1 MNTDSYLLRA
11 RVLMSQNRMELA
23 EEQLRM
29 VLASESSHSEAHAM
43 LALCLVEREA
53 WDAATEEAQQA
64 IFHGPEEPMAH
75 YSLARV
81 MLKRNRLREAREA
94 LNEALRLSPW
104 NADYFA
110 TLGAIE
116 AAGEKWEEV
125 LKAAQQGLEAE
136 PEHEACENLRAAAL
150 TTLGR
155 RSEAGLT
162 IQESLR
168 RNPENAFTHANEG
181 WRLLHVRQP
190 EQAMVHFREALR
202 LDPNMEWARRGIV
215 EAMKARFFIYRMMLG
230 FFLWIGRFPPRT
242 RLLLL
247 IGMPIAQSVLQT
259 TVASV
264 PALEFLAFPMMLTYL
279 LFVWMTWTSSALFN
293 LVLMLNPFGRLA
305 LNREEKVQAI
315 ATGSCVAAALAC
327 EILFLYQS
335 LKLPEILSHGTYV
348 AALYLGLAVPVIT
361 TTSTKERPRKIAA
374 VAWTILVLYFC
385 LTTTYR
391 AWSFSEIAIN
401 TPEPTPIPAEMEK
414 AFAPRK
420 VGETLKIDIPPNI
433 DAAVAKEWI
442 KILQEHNEYI
452 DKLRTPGKEFSSQ
465 FSNTVTLLIL
475 STWMGL
481 ALMMI
486 PVRR

>member
-64 IFHGPEEPMAH
+64 IFHGPEEPTAH
-75 YSLARV
+75 FSLARV

-94 LNEALRLSPW
+94 INEALRLSPW

-116 AAGEKWEEV
+116 VAGEKWEEV

-202 LDPNMEWARRGIV
+202 LDPNMELARRGIV

-361 TTSTKERPRKIAA
+361 TTGTKERPRKIAA
-374 VAWTILVLYFC
+374 AAWTLLVLYFC

-391 AWSFSEIAIN
+391 AWSFSEIAVN

-420 VGETLKIDIPPNI
+420 VGEALKLTVPPDID
-433 DAAVAKEWI
+433 DAVAKEWI
-442 KILQEHNEYI
+442 KILQEHNDYT
-452 DKLRTPGKEFSSQ
+452 DKLRTPGKEFSSR

>member
-1 MNTDSYLLRA
+1 MNKDSYLLRA
-11 RVLMSQNRMELA
+11 RVLMSQNRTELA

-29 VLASESSHSEAHAM
+29 VLASESSHSEAHAL
-43 LALCLVEREA
+43 LALCLVERDA

-64 IFHGPEEPMAH
+64 IFHGPEDPTAH

-81 MLKRNRLREAREA
+81 MLKRNRLRESREA
-94 LNEALRLSPW
+94 INEALRLSPW
-104 NADYFA
+104 NASYFA

-116 AAGEKWEEV
+116 AAGERWEEV
-125 LKAAQQGLEAE
+125 LKAVQQGLEAD
-136 PEHEACENLRAAAL
+136 PEDESCENLRAAAL

-230 FFLWIGRFPPRT
+230 FFLWIGRFPPRS

-247 IGMPIAQSVLQT
+247 IGMPVAQSVLQS
-259 TVASV
+259 TVESV

-315 ATGSCVAAALAC
+315 ATGSCVAAALGC
-327 EILFLYQS
+327 EILFLSQS

-361 TTSTKERPRKIAA
+361 TTGTKERLRKIAA
-374 VAWTILVLYFC
+374 AAWTLLVLYFC

-391 AWSFSEIAIN
+391 AWNFSEIAIAI
-401 TPEPTPIPAEMEK
+401 PEPTSIPAEMEA

-420 VGETLKIDIPPNI
+420 VGEALKLNVPSNI
-433 DAAVAKEWI
+433 DDAVKKEWI
-442 KILQEHNEYI
+442 KILREHNDYTAT
-452 DKLRTPGKEFSSQ
+452 LRTPGKEFSSQ
-465 FSNTVTLLIL
+465 FSSTVTLLIL

>member
-23 EEQLRM
+23 EEPLRM
-29 VLASESSHSEAHAM
+29 VLAAESSHSEAHAL

-53 WDAATEEAQQA
+53 FDAATEEAQQA
-64 IFHGPEEPMAH
+64 IFHGPVEPSAH
-75 YSLARV
+75 YSLSRV
-81 MLKRNRLREAREA
+81 MLKRNRLREARESI
-94 LNEALRLSPW
+94 NEALRLSPW
-104 NADYFA
+104 NAGYFA

-116 AAGEKWEEV
+116 AAGERWEEV
-125 LKAAQQGLEAE
+125 LKAAEQGLEAD
-136 PEHEACENLRAAAL
+136 PEDEGCENLRAAAL

-230 FFLWIGRFPPRT
+230 FFLWIGRFPPKT

-247 IGMPIAQSVLQT
+247 IGMPIAQSVLQS
-259 TVASV
+259 TVESI
-264 PALEFLAFPMMLTYL
+264 PALEFLAFPLMLTYL

-361 TTSTKERPRKIAA
+361 TTSTTERRRKLVAA
-374 VAWTILVLYFC
+374 AWTLLVLYFC
-385 LTTTYR
+385 LSTTFR
-391 AWSFSEIAIN
+391 AWQFSEIAIT
-401 TPEPTPIPAEMEK
+401 TPEPRAIPEKMEA

-420 VGETLKIDIPPNI
+420 AGEPLKLNVPKDIDES
-433 DAAVAKEWI
+433 AKQEWTR
-442 KILQEHNEYI
+442 ILQEHNDYTE
-452 DKLRTPGKEFSSQ
+452 KLRAPGREFSSQ
-465 FSNTVTLLIL
+465 FSSTVTLLIL

-481 ALMMI
+481 GLMLI
-486 PVRR
+486 PVKR

>member
-53 WDAATEEAQQA
+53 WDAANEEAQQA

-75 YSLARV
+75 YSFARV
-81 MLKRNRLREAREA
+81 LLKRNRLREAREA
-94 LNEALRLSPW
+94 INEALRLSPW

-116 AAGEKWEEV
+116 AAGDKWEEV

-230 FFLWIGRFPPRT
+230 FFLWIGRFPPGT

-315 ATGSCVAAALAC
+315 ATGSCVAAALVC

-361 TTSTKERPRKIAA
+361 TTSTTERRRKLAA
-374 VAWTILVLYFC
+374 AAWTLLVLYFC
-385 LTTTYR
+385 LSTTFR
-391 AWSFSEIAIN
+391 AWRFSEIAIT
-401 TPEPTPIPAEMEK
+401 TPEPTPIPTEMEA

-420 VGETLKIDIPPNI
+420 ASEPLKLNVPPSV
-433 DAAVAKEWI
+433 DEPTKKEWI
-442 KILQEHNEYI
+442 KIQQEHNDYME
-452 DKLRTPGKEFSSQ
+452 KLRAPGKEFGSQ

>member
-43 LALCLVEREA
+43 LALCLVERRA
-53 WDAATEEAQQA
+53 FDAATEEAQQA
-64 IFHGPEEPMAH
+64 IFHGPEEPTGH

-81 MLKRNRLREAREA
+81 MLRRNRLREAREA
-94 LNEALRLSPW
+94 INEALRLSPW
-104 NADYFA
+104 NAGYFA
-110 TLGAIE
+110 TLAGIE
-116 AAGEKWEEV
+116 AAAERWDEV
-125 LKAAQQGLEAE
+125 LKAAQQGLEAD
-136 PEHEACENLRAAAL
+136 PEDEGCENLRAAAL
-150 TTLGR
+150 TNLGR

-168 RNPENAFTHANEG
+168 RNPENAVTHANEG

-202 LDPNMEWARRGIV
+202 LEPNLEWARRGIV

-247 IGMPIAQSVLQT
+247 IGMPIAQSLLQS

-264 PALEFLAFPMMLTYL
+264 PAVEFLAFPLMLTYL

-305 LNREEKVQAI
+305 LNREEKFQAI

-335 LKLPEILSHGTYV
+335 LRLPEMLSHGTYV

-361 TTSTKERPRKIAA
+361 TTSTTERRRKVAA
-374 VAWTILVLYFC
+374 TAWTLLVLYFC
-385 LTTTYR
+385 LSTTFR
-391 AWSFSEIAIN
+391 AWHFSEIAVA
-401 TPEPTPIPAEMEK
+401 TPEPAQMPAPMK
-414 AFAPRK
+414 AAIAPRES
-420 VGETLKIDIPPNI
+420 GEPLTLNFPPNV
-433 DAAVAKEWI
+433 DEAVKKEWLT
-442 KILQEHNEYI
+442 ILQEHNNYMQ
-452 DKLRTPGKEFSSQ
+452 KLRAPGQAFSSR
-465 FSNTVTLLIL
+465 FSSTVTLLIL

-481 ALMMI
+481 ALILI
-486 PVRR
+486 PVKR

>member
-11 RVLMSQNRMELA
+11 RVLMSQNRTELA

-29 VLASESSHSEAHAM
+29 VLASESSHSEAHAL

-53 WDAATEEAQQA
+53 WEAATEEAQQA
-64 IFHGPEEPMAH
+64 IFHGPEDPTAH

-94 LNEALRLSPW
+94 INEALRLAPW
-104 NADYFA
+104 NASYFA

-116 AAGEKWEEV
+116 AASERWEEV
-125 LKAAQQGLEAE
+125 LKAAQQGLEAD
-136 PEHEACENLRAAAL
+136 PEDEACENLRAAAL

-155 RSEAGLT
+155 RSEAGVT

-181 WRLLHVRQP
+181 WRLLHIRQP

-202 LDPNMEWARRGIV
+202 LDPNLEWARRGIV
-215 EAMKARFFIYRMMLG
+215 EAMKARFFIYRTMLG

-247 IGMPIAQSVLQT
+247 IGMPIAQSVLQS
-259 TVASV
+259 TVESV
-264 PALEFLAFPMMLTYL
+264 PALEFLALPLMLTYL

-305 LNREEKVQAI
+305 LNHAEKVQAI
-315 ATGSCVAAALAC
+315 ATGSCVVAALAC

-335 LKLPEILSHGTYV
+335 LKLPEFLSHGTYV

-361 TTSTKERPRKIAA
+361 TTGTTERRRKIAA
-374 VAWTILVLYFC
+374 AGWTLLVVYFC
-385 LTTTYR
+385 VTTTYK
-391 AWSFSEIAIN
+391 AWHFSEIAIA
-401 TPEPTPIPAEMEK
+401 TPEPTPVPAEMEA

-420 VGETLKIDIPPNI
+420 SGEQLKLNLSQNTDES
-433 DAAVAKEWI
+433 VKKEWGR
-442 KILQEHNEYI
+442 ILQEHNEYAE
-452 DKLRTPGKEFSSQ
+452 KLRTPGREFGSQ
-465 FSNTVTLLIL
+465 FSRTVTLLIL

-481 ALMMI
+481 ALMLI
-486 PVRR
+486 PVKR

>member
-11 RVLMSQNRMELA
+11 RVLMSQNRMQLA

-29 VLASESSHSEAHAM
+29 VLTSESSHSEAHAM

-53 WDAATEEAQQA
+53 WDAAMEEAHQA

-75 YSLARV
+75 YSLSRV

-94 LNEALRLSPW
+94 ISEALRLSPW

-116 AAGEKWEEV
+116 AAGERWEEV
-125 LKAAQQGLEAE
+125 LKAARQGLEAD

-181 WRLLHVRQP
+181 WRLLHVRLP

-215 EAMKARFFIYRMMLG
+215 EAMKARFFVYRMMLG
-230 FFLWIGRFPPRT
+230 FFLWLGRFPPRT

-259 TVASV
+259 TVESV
-264 PALEFLAFPMMLTYL
+264 SALAFLAFPMMLTYL

-335 LKLPEILSHGTYV
+335 LRLPEMLSHGTYV
-348 AALYLGLAVPVIT
+348 SALYLGLAVPVIT
-361 TTSTKERPRKIAA
+361 TTGTKERARKIAA
-374 VAWTILVLYFC
+374 AAWTLLVLYFC
-385 LTTTYR
+385 LTTTCL
-391 AWSFSEIAIN
+391 AWNFSRIAID
-401 TPEPTPIPAEMEK
+401 TPEPTPIPAEMEQ

-420 VGETLKIDIPPNI
+420 AGEALTLNMPTNI
-433 DAAVAKEWI
+433 DDAQAKEWM
-442 KILQEHNEYI
+442 KILEEHKNYK

-486 PVRR
+486 PVKR

>member
-11 RVLMSQNRMELA
+11 RVLMSQNRTQLA

-29 VLASESSHSEAHAM
+29 VLASESSHSEAHAL
-43 LALCLVEREA
+43 LALCLVQREA
-53 WDAATEEAQQA
+53 WEAATEEAQQA
-64 IFHGPEEPMAH
+64 IFHDPENSTAH
-75 YSLARV
+75 YSLSRV

-94 LNEALRLSPW
+94 ISEALRLSPW

-116 AAGEKWEEV
+116 AAGERWEDV
-125 LKAAQQGLEAE
+125 LKAAQQGLEAD
-136 PEHEACENLRAAAL
+136 PEDEACENLRAAAL

-202 LDPNMEWARRGIV
+202 LDPNLEWARRGIV

-247 IGMPIAQSVLQT
+247 IGMPIAQSVLQS
-259 TVASV
+259 TVESV
-264 PALEFLAFPMMLTYL
+264 PALEFLSFPLMLTYL

-305 LNREEKVQAI
+305 LNREEKVQAV
-315 ATGSCVAAALAC
+315 ATGSCVVAALVC

-335 LKLPEILSHGTYV
+335 LKLPELLSHGTYV

-361 TTSTKERPRKIAA
+361 TTSTTERRRKLAAA
-374 VAWTILVLYFC
+374 VWTLMVLYFC
-385 LTTTYR
+385 MSTTFR
-391 AWSFSEIAIN
+391 AWNFSEIAIS
-401 TPEPTPIPAEMEK
+401 TPEPTPIPAEMEAAIAPHK
-414 AFAPRK
+414 A
-420 VGETLKIDIPPNI
+420 GEPLKLNNPPNI
-433 DAAVAKEWI
+433 DKSPRKEWLT
-442 KILQEHNEYI
+442 ILQEHNDYI
-452 DKLRTPGKEFSSQ
+452 GKLRIPGREFSSQ
-465 FSNTVTLLIL
+465 FSSTVTLLIL

-481 ALMMI
+481 ALMLI
-486 PVRR
+486 PVKR

>member
-64 IFHGPEEPMAH
+64 IFQGPEEPTAH
-75 YSLARV
+75 FSLARV

-94 LNEALRLSPW
+94 INEALRLSPW

-116 AAGEKWEEV
+116 AAGERWEEV

-230 FFLWIGRFPPRT
+230 FFLWIGRFPPKT

-315 ATGSCVAAALAC
+315 ATGSCVAAAFAC

-361 TTSTKERPRKIAA
+361 TTGTKERPRKIAA
-374 VAWTILVLYFC
+374 AAWTLLVLYFC

-420 VGETLKIDIPPNI
+420 FGEALKLTVPPDIDE
-433 DAAVAKEWI
+433 AVAKEWI
-442 KILQEHNEYI
+442 KILQEHNDYT

>member
-53 WDAATEEAQQA
+53 WNAATEEAQQA
-64 IFHGPEEPMAH
+64 IFHGPEEAMAH

-94 LNEALRLSPW
+94 INEALRLSPW

-125 LKAAQQGLEAE
+125 LKAAEQGLEAE

-247 IGMPIAQSVLQT
+247 IGMPIAQSVLQS
-259 TVASV
+259 TVVSV
-264 PALEFLAFPMMLTYL
+264 PALQFLAFPMMLTYL

-305 LNREEKVQAI
+305 LNREEKVQAV

-335 LKLPEILSHGTYV
+335 LRVPEILSHGTYV

-374 VAWTILVLYFC
+374 AAWTVLVLYFC
-385 LTTTYR
+385 VTTTWR
-391 AWSFSEIAIN
+391 AWQFSEIAIA
-401 TPEPTPIPAEMEK
+401 TPRPAAMPAEME
-414 AFAPRK
+414 AAIAAREA
-420 VGETLKIDIPPNI
+420 GEPLNLILPEN
-433 DAAVAKEWI
+433 VEESVQNHWQ
-442 KILQEHNEYI
+442 KILQENNDYI
-452 DKLRTPGKEFSSQ
+452 ETLRPPGREFSGR
-465 FSNTVTLLIL
+465 FSSTVTLLVL

>member
-1 MNTDSYLLRA
+1 MNADSYLLRA

-53 WDAATEEAQQA
+53 FDAATEEAQQA
-64 IFHGPEEPMAH
+64 IFHGPEEPTAH

-94 LNEALRLSPW
+94 INEALRLSPW

-315 ATGSCVAAALAC
+315 ATGSCVAAAFAC

-361 TTSTKERPRKIAA
+361 TTGTKERSRKIAA
-374 VAWTILVLYFC
+374 AAWTLLVLYFC

-391 AWSFSEIAIN
+391 AWNFSEIAIN

-414 AFAPRK
+414 AFAPQK
-420 VGETLKIDIPPNI
+420 VGETLKINVPPNI

-442 KILQEHNEYI
+442 KILQEHTDYT
-452 DKLRTPGKEFSSQ
+452 DKLRTPGKEFSSR

-486 PVRR
+486 PARR

>member
-1 MNTDSYLLRA
+1 MNPDSYLLRA
-11 RVLMSQNRMELA
+11 RVLMSQNRTEMA

-29 VLASESSHSEAHAM
+29 VLASESSHSEAHAL

-64 IFHGPEEPMAH
+64 IFHGPEDSTAH

-81 MLKRNRLREAREA
+81 MLKRNRLREARESIK
-94 LNEALRLSPW
+94 EALRLSPW
-104 NADYFA
+104 NAGYFA

-116 AAGEKWEEV
+116 AAGERWEEV
-125 LKAAQQGLEAE
+125 LEAAQQGLEAD
-136 PEHEACENLRAAAL
+136 PEDEGCENLRAAAL
-150 TTLGR
+150 TNLGR

-162 IQESLR
+162 IQEALR

-202 LDPNMEWARRGIV
+202 LDPNLEWARRGIV

-230 FFLWIGRFPPRT
+230 FFLWIGRFPPKT
-242 RLLLL
+242 RLVLL

-264 PALEFLAFPMMLTYL
+264 PALEFLAFPLMLIYL

-335 LKLPEILSHGTYV
+335 LKLPEMLSHGTYV

-361 TTSTKERPRKIAA
+361 TTSTTERRRKVAA
-374 VAWTILVLYFC
+374 AAWTLLVLYFC
-385 LTTTYR
+385 LTTTFR
-391 AWSFSEIAIN
+391 AWQFSEIAVA
-401 TPEPTPIPAEMEK
+401 TPEPAEIPAPMK
-414 AFAPRK
+414 AAFVPRK
-420 VGETLKIDIPPNI
+420 FGEPLKLNVPPN
-433 DAAVAKEWI
+433 VEESVKNEWM
-442 KILQEHNEYI
+442 KILQENNDYI
-452 DKLRTPGKEFSSQ
+452 EKLRGPGKEFSSR
-465 FSNTVTLLIL
+465 FSSTVTLLIL

-481 ALMMI
+481 ALILI
-486 PVRR
+486 PVKR